1 MRADLYSL
9 RQCVQF
15 GYQWIFLYICDVKND
30 AVMMIISTREFR
42 ANQTKFLGL
51 ARKGEDVILKS
62 RNSGSF
68 RLIPVEEGVNEK
80 RDLTGEL
87 VAALRQVKDHIDG
100 KISLNTAESL
110 IDELRNNPL

>member
-1 MRADLYSL
+1 
-9 RQCVQF
+9 
-15 GYQWIFLYICDVKND
+15 
-30 AVMMIISTREFR
+30 MMIISTREFR

-68 RLIPVEEGVNEK
+68 RLIPVEEGENEK
-80 RDLTGEL
+80 RDLTEEL
-87 VAALRQVKDHIDG
+87 IAALRQVKEHIDG